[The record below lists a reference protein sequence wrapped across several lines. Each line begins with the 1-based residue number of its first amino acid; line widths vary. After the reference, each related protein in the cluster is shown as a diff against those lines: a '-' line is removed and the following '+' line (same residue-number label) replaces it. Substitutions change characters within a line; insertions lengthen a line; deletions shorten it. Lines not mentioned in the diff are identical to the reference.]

1 MAGDLDLCRNAPPL
15 GSPGPGPAGDSSA
28 PPARALAAGLRELV
42 GVADADLR
50 EAREST
56 LRVPPR
62 HAGMRALLTL
72 AVLFA
77 ALTLSNLRA
86 QPLFSGGA
94 QAKVPGWKVAAT
106 VTATRAVIRSRFGVT
121 ILFRLAARGLP
132 LPAEEKNSGKPAV
145 QPALSSDPGR
155 VHTL

>member
-1 MAGDLDLCRNAPPL
+1 MACDLDLCRNAPPL
-15 GSPGPGPAGDSSA
+15 RSPGPGPVGDSSA

-50 EAREST
+50 EALEYT

-62 HAGMRALLTL
+62 DAGMRALLTL

-77 ALTLSNLRA
+77 ALTLRNLDAR
-86 QPLFSGGA
+86 PLFSAGA
-94 QAKVPGWKVAAT
+94 EAKVPGWKVAAT
-106 VTATRAVIRSRFGVT
+106 VTATRAVIRSRFGGT
-121 ILFRLAARGLP
+121 IPVRLAARGLP
-132 LPAEEKNSGKPAV
+132 LPAEERSSGRPAV
-145 QPALSSDPGR
+145 QLALSSDPRR